1 MGSKKMRKEE
11 SSDSRGAGVEARRK
25 EERVATSANF
35 RRLKNESLFFV
46 SFYGVVK
53 TDTTTL

>member
-1 MGSKKMRKEE
+1 MRKEE
-11 SSDSRGAGVEARRK
+11 SSDSTGAGVEARRK

-53 TDTTTL
+53 TDITTL